1 MAKQTKNASSGGES
15 FMVKLSTFIV
25 DKRNLFFLITIILVI
40 FSMFSRNWVEVE
52 NDLTFYLPED
62 SETKKALN
70 VMDGEFT
77 TYGTAEVMVANIAY
91 EDAERMLDDLKE
103 IKGVQSIDFDDTTD
117 HYNNASALY
126 SITFDYDETDD
137 ACLDSLDKVKEYLSG
152 QDIYVKT
159 DLGNTQ
165 AETIEREIN
174 IIMVYV
180 AIVIVAVLLFTSE
193 TYGEIPVLILTFGV
207 GMIVNQGTNYLL
219 GKISFVSNSVTSI
232 LQLALSIDYAIIFC
246 NRFKEE
252 HKSLPIREA
261 VILALSKSIPE
272 IGASSLTT
280 IGGLVAMLFMQF
292 RLGPDMAICLIKS
305 IGFAL
310 LSAFVVMPGL
320 LVLFGPL
327 IDRTGHK
334 NFVPKISF
342 IGSYDYATRHIVPII
357 FIVVLFFAFR
367 LSSDCPYAYGYSV
380 LSTPKLNETQI
391 AENMIEDNF
400 SSSNMMAL
408 VVPKGDYEKE
418 AQLLKELE
426 SYDEVDYTMGLANID
441 ALDGYKLADKLTPRQ
456 FAELAGLDYEA
467 AQVVYAAY
475 AAENESYGELV
486 GNIATY
492 KVPLIDMFL
501 YVCDKVDSGVV
512 TLSDEQTD
520 MLHDAEVQM
529 TSAKNQLQ
537 GETYSRML
545 LYLTLPVS
553 GDETY
558 HFTDKILEIARSYY
572 PDEDVFLAGNST
584 NEYDFEKSFAVDNT
598 VVSIVSVLIVL
609 VVLLFTF
616 NSAGMPLLLILVI
629 QGSIWINFSFPTIT
643 GKYLFFLGY
652 LVVSS
657 IQMGANID
665 YAIVIGSRYQ
675 ELKAKMTKKAA
686 IIDTLNFA
694 FPTIITSGSILAIS
708 GFLIGNLTSEPVIA
722 GIGESLGRG
731 TVISIFLVML
741 VLPQILLTGT
751 AFIDKTSFS
760 MPGVSVGEHRA
771 LTGKVFVN
779 GMVRGHISGNV
790 RGQICAMVDGDVDLN
805 VISGSADEE
814 SDAPGDDTPPDGG
827 DPDDHGAAE
836 AAPEES
842 GREEECHV

>member
-91 EDAERMLDDLKE
+91 EEAERMLDDLKQ

-126 SITFDYDETDD
+126 SITFNYDETDD
-137 ACLDSLDKVKEYLSG
+137 ACLESLDKVKEYLSG

-174 IIMVYV
+174 MIMVYV

-408 VVPKGDYEKE
+408 VVPRGDYEKE

-520 MLHDAEVQM
+520 LLHDAEVQM

-675 ELKAKMTKKAA
+675 ELKARMTRKEA

-771 LTGKVFVN
+771 LSGKVFVN

-827 DPDDHGAAE
+827 DPDDCGAAE
-836 AAPEES
+836 VTPEES
-842 GREEECHV
+842 GRGEACHV

>member
-1 MAKQTKNASSGGES
+1 MAKQAKNVSSGGES

-137 ACLDSLDKVKEYLSG
+137 ACLESLDKVKEYLSG

-836 AAPEES
+836 VAPEES